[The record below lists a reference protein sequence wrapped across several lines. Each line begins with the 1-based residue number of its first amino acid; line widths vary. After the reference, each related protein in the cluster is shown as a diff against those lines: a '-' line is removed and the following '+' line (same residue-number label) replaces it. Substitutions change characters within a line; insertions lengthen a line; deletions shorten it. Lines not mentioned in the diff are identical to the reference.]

1 MRFRG
6 YIYRK
11 DAETQRKYIMHPK
24 KAIIIG
30 SGVAGMAAAIRLAVQ
45 GYAVCVYETNANPGG
60 KLSMFEK
67 DGYRFDAGPSLFTQ
81 PQNIKELFEL
91 AEEPM
96 DNYFNY
102 TPVDIACK
110 YFFENGKIV
119 NAFTD
124 KTKFAS
130 ELADKLGEQPASI
143 NNYLKRAG
151 KLYQHVAAIFLDHS
165 LHCKRT
171 WLHTRIL
178 KALAALRLSYL
189 FSTLHKYNRKQFSSA
204 EATQLFN
211 RYATYNGSD
220 PYKAPAMLSVISH
233 LEHNE
238 GIFYPAGGMISITN
252 ALFRLAE
259 NKGVRFYFNSPVQ
272 RIIYHEGKIT
282 GVVVN
287 NENVYAAVVVSNV
300 DIYFTYKNLLNHLSK
315 AQRILKQERSSSAV
329 VFYWGVKKHFPQLQL
344 HNILFSKN
352 YKEEFNSI
360 FKKKTIY
367 QDPTIYINITSK
379 METGHAPN
387 GKENWF
393 VMINV
398 PSNDGQDWE
407 QLKNQLRDHVIEKI
421 NRILQADIETFI
433 ETEEILDPLLI
444 ESSMGS
450 YSGALYGASSNS
462 GLAAFSRPANFTNYI
477 RGLYFC
483 GGTVHPGGGIP
494 LCFKS
499 AKIVAELIERDYK
512 KTKH

>member
-1 MRFRG
+1 
-6 YIYRK
+6 
-11 DAETQRKYIMHPK
+11 MHPK

-45 GYAVCVYETNANPGG
+45 GYDVCVYESNPTPGG

-91 AEEPM
+91 AQEPIE
-96 DNYFNY
+96 DYFNY
-102 TPVDIACK
+102 KPVDITCK
-110 YFFENGKIV
+110 YFFENGKII

-124 KTKFAS
+124 KAMFAT
-130 ELADKLGEQPASI
+130 ELADKLGEQPATV
-143 NNYLKRAG
+143 NNYLTKAG
-151 KLYQHVAAIFLDHS
+151 KLYRNIAAVFLDHS
-165 LHCKRT
+165 LDNKKT
-171 WLHTRIL
+171 WLHRRIL
-178 KALAALRLSYL
+178 KALATLRLSYL
-189 FSTLHKYNRKQFSSA
+189 FSSLNKYNRKQFSST

-211 RYATYNGSD
+211 RYATYNGSN

-238 GIFYPAGGMISITN
+238 GIFYPAKGMFSIAN

-259 NKGVRFYFNSPVQ
+259 KKGVRFYFNSPVQ
-272 RIIYHEGKIT
+272 RIIYHEGKIK
-282 GVVVN
+282 GVVVDHK
-287 NENVYAAVVVSNV
+287 NVYATVVVSNA
-300 DIYFTYKNLLNHLSK
+300 DIYFTYKNLLNHLPK
-315 AQRILKQERSSSAV
+315 AKRILKQERSSSAI
-329 VFYWGVKKHFPQLQL
+329 VFYWGIKKHFPELQL
-344 HNILFSKN
+344 HNILFSN
-352 YKEEFNSI
+352 DYKEEFNSI
-360 FKKKTIY
+360 FNKKTIY
-367 QDPTIYINITSK
+367 KDPTIYINITAK
-379 METGHAPN
+379 MEAGHAPK

-398 PSNDGQDWE
+398 PSNNGQDWE
-407 QLKNQLRDHVIEKI
+407 QLKKQLRDHVIEKM
-421 NRILQADIETFI
+421 NRILQTDIESFI
-433 ETEEILDPLLI
+433 ETEEMLDPVLI
-444 ESSMGS
+444 ETNMGS
-450 YSGALYGASSNS
+450 YMGALYGASSNS
-462 GLAAFSRPANFTNYI
+462 RLAAFSRPANFTNYI